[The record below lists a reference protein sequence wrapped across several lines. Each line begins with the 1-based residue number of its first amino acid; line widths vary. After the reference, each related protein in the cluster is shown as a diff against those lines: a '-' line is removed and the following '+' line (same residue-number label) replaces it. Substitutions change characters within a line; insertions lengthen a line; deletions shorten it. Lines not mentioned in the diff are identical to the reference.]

1 MVAIIIFTL
10 NSLLM
15 PFTFSHAALV
25 FPINWGFKKWTSM
38 TGLIIGSLVPD
49 FEKFINMR
57 PGNTFSHTW
66 EGIFWFSLPL
76 GILLTFI
83 FHLLVRNPL
92 IDNLPEHFRKRLHI
106 YKKVDWIAH
115 FRKHYLLISIS
126 IIIGAFSHILLD
138 GITRDHERL
147 VRYLPLTGN
156 GITLSDS
163 IYLSF
168 SLLVEVLGGL
178 IGLMLVYY
186 FVLRLPKVTVPG
198 QSFSHKL
205 RYWSICILMAA
216 IVIFLRISLDGLVD
230 KWELIITTISA
241 FMIGLMGASLWSKM
255 GGSSA
260 NKGLG

>member
-1 MVAIIIFTL
+1 
-10 NSLLM
+10 M

-25 FPINWGFKKWTSM
+25 FPINWGFKRWTSM

-66 EGIFWFSLPL
+66 EGIFWFSLPV
-76 GILLTFI
+76 GLLLSFI
-83 FHLLVRNPL
+83 FHLVVRDPL

-106 YKKVDWIAH
+106 YEKVDWVSH
-115 FRKHYLLISIS
+115 FKKHYLLICIS
-126 IIIGAFSHILLD
+126 IVIGALSHIVLD
-138 GITRDHERL
+138 AITKDHERL
-147 VRYLPLTGN
+147 VMYFPLTGN

-168 SLLVEVLGGL
+168 SLLVEVLSGV

-198 QSFSHKL
+198 QSISNKL
-205 RYWSICILMAA
+205 LYWSICVLIAVL
-216 IVIFLRISLDGLVD
+216 VVFLRIMFEGSVG
-230 KWELIITTISA
+230 KFELIITTISA
-241 FMIGLMGASLWSKM
+241 FMIGLIVASIWTKVGPRS
-255 GGSSA
+255 GSG
-260 NKGLG
+260 GLG